1 MISIIIPTLNEE
13 KMIALLIRHLL
24 SNVSDKNNIEII
36 VADGNSSD
44 KTVEIAKQLELKVIV
59 DNNAGRAIQMNSGAA
74 VSKGDILYFLHA
86 DSYPPVMFDKFIIGA
101 VNEGYRSGC
110 FRMKWDN
117 QGWFLSI
124 FSWMTRFEF
133 NICRG
138 GDQSLFVRTDRFQII
153 GGFKEDFRLFED
165 VEIIPRL
172 KRKGKFIVLPHY
184 LITSARKYHRNGTI
198 RLQLLFGIMHL
209 MYNGGVSQKKILSY
223 YRKNII

>member
-86 DSYPPVMFDKFIIGA
+86 DSYPPV
-101 VNEGYRSGC
+101 
-110 FRMKWDN
+110 
-117 QGWFLSI
+117 L
-124 FSWMTRFEF
+124 
-133 NICRG
+133 
-138 GDQSLFVRTDRFQII
+138 
-153 GGFKEDFRLFED
+153 
-165 VEIIPRL
+165 
-172 KRKGKFIVLPHY
+172 
-184 LITSARKYHRNGTI
+184 
-198 RLQLLFGIMHL
+198 
-209 MYNGGVSQKKILSY
+209 
-223 YRKNII
+223 